1 MPVDRSPTRDA
12 GGSEHTSENSGQINN
27 QETSGRLHVD
37 KVALRAPPFWS
48 DEPELWFAQLESQFT
63 LIGITQDSTKYA
75 HVLSQLDTKHAKE
88 VKDVITNPP
97 ATDKYVT
104 IKKALIQRVSAS
116 QEQRTY
122 QLLEHEELGDRKPSQ
137 FLRHLRT
144 LAGVAVPDQ
153 LLRTLWLARL
163 PSQMRVILATRS
175 QDRLEDVAEQAD
187 RIQEVS
193 GRFVSEVTAST
204 SDKTIVEQLSR
215 LALRIDEIDKRGRP
229 SQKHK
234 RSRSR
239 SRENKKQQDTCYY
252 HRRFG
257 NQARKC
263 TKPCNFLAPKEEGS
277 H

>member
-1 MPVDRSPTRDA
+1 MPIDRSPVRNAEEA
-12 GGSEHTSENSGQINN
+12 GTANENQN
-27 QETSGRLHVD
+27 QHDDQRAPRRLHVD
-37 KVALRAPPFWS
+37 KVALRAPPFWP

-63 LIGITQDSTKYA
+63 LIGLTQDSTKYA
-75 HVLSQLDTKHAKE
+75 HVLSQLDTKYAKE

-97 ATDKYVT
+97 PTEKYEA
-104 IKKALIQRVSAS
+104 IKNALIQRVSAS
-116 QEQRTY
+116 QEQRIY

-144 LAGVAVPDQ
+144 LAGTTVPDQ

-163 PSQMRVILATRS
+163 PSQMRVILATRA

-193 GRFVSEVTAST
+193 GRFVSEVTASS
-204 SDKTIVEQLSR
+204 SDKTISEQLSK
-215 LALRIDEIDKRGRP
+215 LALRLDEIEKQERQSRGKR
-229 SQKHK
+229 

-239 SRENKKQQDTCYY
+239 SRDNKKQPDNCYY

-257 NQARKC
+257 NRARKC
-263 TKPCNFLAPKEEGS
+263 TKPCNFQTPKEEGS
-277 H
+277 P